1 LGTGQNPN
9 EHAHLGRGATVIIP
23 RVSVLIAK
31 VVLAPAFVVAASL
44 AARRYGPRVGGLIGG
59 LPVVAGPIL
68 LVFALDHGTAF
79 AAHAAAGTLLGIVS
93 LCTFLI
99 VYARLAGHAAWPV
112 SLLAGWGAFFAMTAA
127 LDMVSLGAGAALAVV
142 LVALW
147 LTQRALPRPRE
158 HARSDATPPAW
169 DLPLRALSALALVLA
184 LTALA
189 GRLGPQLSGLLA
201 PFPVIGSVLAV
212 FTHTQHGEDQLLRIV
227 RGFALGLVAYA
238 LFCFTLAVSLEALG
252 ITAGF
257 LLASVCALVVQTLV
271 IALTTLRAHRS
282 RSTTPAHAATR
293 TASTVGETAAG

>member
-1 LGTGQNPN
+1 M
-9 EHAHLGRGATVIIP
+9 
-23 RVSVLIAK
+23 
-31 VVLAPAFVVAASL
+31 LAPAFVVAASL

-68 LVFALDHGTAF
+68 LVFALDHGVAF
-79 AAHAAAGTLLGIVS
+79 AAHAAAGTLLGILS
-93 LCTFLI
+93 LSMFLV
-99 VYARLAGHAAWPV
+99 VYARSAGRAAWIV

-127 LDMVSLGAGAALAVV
+127 LDTVSLSAGAALAVV

-158 HARSDATPPAW
+158 RTPSASVPPAW

-212 FTHTQHGEDQLLRIV
+212 FTHTQHGEQDLLRIV

-252 ITAGF
+252 IAAAF
-257 LLASVCALVVQTLV
+257 LLASVCALSTQALA
-271 IALTTLRAHRS
+271 IALTTLRVRRS
-282 RSTTPAHAATR
+282 LP
-293 TASTVGETAAG
+293 AAGAGD